1 MKAKRSENLRAYYVA
16 LAALYKDIKGDKFC
30 PVSFRHM
37 SERYRIPFHTDDEI
51 RAAIDWACFVEL
63 EKVESKQAVDYLRSA
78 MDIERV
84 YTPAD

>member
-1 MKAKRSENLRAYYVA
+1 MRTKRSENLRAYYVA

-30 PVSFRHM
+30 AVSFRHM

-63 EKVESKQAVDYLRSA
+63 EKAGSEYAADYLRAA
-78 MDIERV
+78 MDN
-84 YTPAD
+84 